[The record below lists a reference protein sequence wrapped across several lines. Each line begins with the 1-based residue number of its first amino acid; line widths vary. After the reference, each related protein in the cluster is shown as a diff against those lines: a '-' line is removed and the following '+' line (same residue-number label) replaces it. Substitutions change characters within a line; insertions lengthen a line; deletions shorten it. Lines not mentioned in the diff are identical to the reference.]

1 VSEHVHFTGLVGAD
15 DLPDQYRLADVF
27 VMPSTGEGFGIAF
40 LEAMASGV
48 PVIGGNRDGSVDP
61 LADGEFGTAI
71 DPYDE
76 DQLVAAICTALR
88 SSSDTSHRAVRF
100 DALNFKR
107 HLEALVSSHFGDAPP
122 APILRAGS
130 T

>member
-1 VSEHVHFTGLVGAD
+1 
-15 DLPDQYRLADVF
+15 
-27 VMPSTGEGFGIAF
+27 MPSTGEGFGIAF
-40 LEAMASGV
+40 LEAMACGV

-61 LADGEFGTAI
+61 LADGELGTAI
-71 DPYDE
+71 DPNDE

-88 SSSDTSHRAVRF
+88 SSSDMSHRAVRF

-107 HLEALVSSHFGDAPP
+107 HLEALVSSHFCDAPP
-122 APILRAGS
+122 VPTLRVGS